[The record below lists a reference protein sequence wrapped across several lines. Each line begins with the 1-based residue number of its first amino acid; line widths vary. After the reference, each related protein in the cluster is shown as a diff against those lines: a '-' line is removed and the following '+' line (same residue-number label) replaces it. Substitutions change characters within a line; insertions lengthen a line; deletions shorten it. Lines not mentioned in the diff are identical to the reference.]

1 MSMTCAALGGEDVT
15 DQNWLCVT
23 TPLRTL
29 IMSVFSQQRHH
40 ICERYSCRVICA
52 AR

>member
-1 MSMTCAALGGEDVT
+1 MSMTGAALGGEDVT

-29 IMSVFSQQRHH
+29 IMSVFPS
-40 ICERYSCRVICA
+40 SVIIFVRGIHVA
-52 AR
+52 